1 MSTHQIHIASPI
13 IIKHSKLVVFTKL
26 PVSSYELISCIFFF
40 KSKLNMVDINNSST
54 QEVEAVCLKLA
65 WTTQEAPSQNKAN
78 PNSFISVL
86 KKLKA

>member
-1 MSTHQIHIASPI
+1 
-13 IIKHSKLVVFTKL
+13 
-26 PVSSYELISCIFFF
+26 
-40 KSKLNMVDINNSST
+40 MVDINNSST

-65 WTTQEAPSQNKAN
+65 WKTQEAPSQNKAN